1 MRSLIEDY
9 APIGDCQTAAL
20 VGHDGSIDWLC
31 WPRFDAGACFAA
43 LLGSPG
49 NGRWRI
55 APEDPSPRVSRRYR
69 NSTLILETEF
79 ESAGGWITVIDFM
92 ALRGGVS
99 DLVRLVVGRR
109 GRVRIRSELVIR
121 FDYGAVVPWVTRLED
136 CLLYTSPS
144 PRD

>member
-109 GRVRIRSELVIR
+109 GRAL
-121 FDYGAVVPWVTRLED
+121 GHAA
-136 CLLYTSPS
+136 
-144 PRD
+144 